1 MKRVAKFVCFGEAES
16 NRLPVSYLNRQTL
29 SANGRTQGPSDLPAL
44 VARVDLRDDEVGEL
58 ENLR

>member
-1 MKRVAKFVCFGEAES
+1 MKQVAKFVCFGEAES
-16 NRLPVSYLNRQTL
+16 NGLPVSCLNRQTL
-29 SANGRTQGPSDLPAL
+29 SFMAERKIPFDLPAL